1 MLPPKLPSLARTL
14 PLLLCLLILSGCPEP
29 EETDNNAMT
38 EDMSQT
44 TPDANNQTAGG
55 DMGESPD
62 DMAERA
68 DMDAPDMTSPDAD
81 MGESTPDM
89 DTDQG
94 MACETDGCMTTC
106 TDEDADGDGITDT
119 CDVCDG
125 SDDTLDADND
135 GVPDDCD
142 VCEMA
147 DDAVADM
154 DGDGICAPDDNCPD
168 DDNPNQEDFDG
179 DGVGDACDPNAPPT
193 LNAVTLTPDPAYRGT
208 TLICSAQGSSDFDGD
223 AVTIQYAWEV
233 NGSISTDETS
243 PAFGGA
249 LAIGD
254 AVACIA
260 TPDDGTELGA
270 SMRSNTVT
278 IVNNLPTVASVTLT
292 PMMADIFSTLTCQE
306 MGLMDAD
313 GDPVSASYSWLVN
326 GGMIAATT
334 PTLSA
339 PDFAKA
345 DQVQCV
351 VTPSD
356 GIDLG
361 TSVTSNTVTIM
372 KNAPTLDASTTLT
385 ALKNSSTIVTNEVL
399 DGEDSDNLPT
409 ELTYTLVTTPT
420 AGDLQRNGTTL
431 AANDT
436 FTQDDVDNDLITYQH
451 TDGTSTADSFEV
463 TLCDSDGGCI
473 SQGIATISVSIND
486 SVTYGYI
493 TQVGSCSSTP
503 DFGSNYVLGSR
514 PITLTTA
521 RTLTDFNY
529 HGCGDNVSFRMVLYH
544 FQNGQP
550 TTIIARSVLGNVGQ
564 GAETLAV
571 EGGSANLP
579 AGTYLITAVYA
590 QLSKGVAKTDLGQ
603 TTVWYQSANTTTQPS
618 PMNGT
623 TYSGQYISYGIT
635 TY

>member
-1 MLPPKLPSLARTL
+1 MYSPTISSPSRILASF
-14 PLLLCLLILSGCPEP
+14 LCLFILTGCPEP
-29 EETDNNAMT
+29 EETDNNATT

-55 DMGESPD
+55 NMGQAPD
-62 DMAERA
+62 DMDERA
-68 DMDAPDMTSPDAD
+68 DMGAPDMTSPDAD

-106 TDEDADGDGITDT
+106 ASEDADGDGITDT

-125 SDDTLDADND
+125 SDDTMDADND

-147 DDAVADM
+147 DDAVADV
-154 DGDGICAPDDNCPD
+154 DGDDVCAPDDNCPD
-168 DDNPNQEDFDG
+168 DSNPDQDDFDG

-193 LNAVTLTPDPAYRGT
+193 LNAVTLAPAPAYRDT

-223 AVTIQYAWEV
+223 TVTIQYAWEI
-233 NGSISTDETS
+233 NGSISPGETL

-254 AVACIA
+254 AVVCIA
-260 TPDDGTELGA
+260 TPDDGTELGDPV
-270 SMRSNTVT
+270 RSNTVT
-278 IVNNLPTVASVTLT
+278 IVNSLPTVASVTLT

-306 MGLMDAD
+306 MGLADAD
-313 GDPVSASYSWLVN
+313 GDPVNASYNWLVN

-334 PTLSA
+334 STLGA

-356 GIDLG
+356 STDNGA
-361 TSVTSNTVTIM
+361 SVTSNSVTIM
-372 KNAPTLDASTTLT
+372 NNAPTLGASTTLV
-385 ALKNSSTIVTNEVL
+385 ASKNSSTTVANGLL

-409 ELTYTLVTTPT
+409 ELTYTLVTAPT

-463 TLCDSDGGCI
+463 ALCDSDGGCI
-473 SQGIATISVSIND
+473 SQGTATISVSFN
-486 SVTYGYI
+486 VTYGNV
-493 TQVGSCSSTP
+493 TQVGACANAL
-503 DFGSNYVLGSR
+503 DFGFNYVLGSE
-514 PITLTTA
+514 PITLTTT

-529 HGCGDNVSFRMVLYH
+529 HGCGDNVSFRMVLYR

-564 GAETLAV
+564 GAGTLPV

-590 QLSKGVAKTDLGQ
+590 QLSKGVAKTDPGQ

-618 PMNGT
+618 PMNGQ
-623 TYSGQYISYGIT
+623 TYSGQRLSYGIT
-635 TY
+635 TF